1 MSICQS
7 GEEGNILM
15 CSHKP
20 FIFPTPYSD
29 VNHVLLDLTSRI
41 KLILGSQFV
50 GLYLYGSL
58 ALGDFDP
65 QNSDIDLIV
74 VTESII
80 SEELLPALRAM
91 HKKFDRSDSP
101 WAGKF
106 EAAYI
111 PLAALRYAASALTPY
126 PQVEKGTQLFLAPLE
141 IGWVF
146 QRYTLR
152 EWGVVVSG
160 PRPVTFTDPVDLVE
174 MQRAAAAI
182 LGKWQEQARQDAEW
196 IAWIRQ
202 RGCQAFVVLTIC
214 RLLYSLETGSVASK
228 PTAAHWAQQTL
239 GPKRE
244 SLIQRALA
252 NQHDEQD
259 ISDIELKETI
269 DFIDEAMKR
278 IQG

>member
-1 MSICQS
+1 
-7 GEEGNILM
+7 M
-15 CSHKP
+15 CSNKL
-20 FIFPTPYSD
+20 FVFPTPYTD

-41 KLILGSQFV
+41 QLILGSQFV

-65 QNSDIDLIV
+65 QNCDIDFIV
-74 VTESII
+74 VTQSKI
-80 SEELLPALRAM
+80 SEELLSALRAM
-91 HKKFDRSDSP
+91 HMKFDRSDSS
-101 WAGKF
+101 WAGKV

-111 PLAALRYAASALTPY
+111 PQAALKYGASATTPY
-126 PQVEKGTQLFLAPLE
+126 PQVEKATELFLAPLE
-141 IGWVF
+141 IGWAF

-160 PRPVTFTDPVDLVE
+160 PRPVTFTDPVDMVE

-196 IAWIRQ
+196 IAWVQQ
-202 RGCQAFVVLTIC
+202 RGCQAFVALTIC
-214 RLLYSLETGSVASK
+214 RLLYSLKTGSVASK
-228 PTAAHWAQQTL
+228 PTAAHWAQQIL
-239 GPKRE
+239 GPNRE

-252 NQHDEQD
+252 NQHDEQE
-259 ISDIELKETI
+259 ISDIELKETL
-269 DFIDEAMKR
+269 DFIDEALKR